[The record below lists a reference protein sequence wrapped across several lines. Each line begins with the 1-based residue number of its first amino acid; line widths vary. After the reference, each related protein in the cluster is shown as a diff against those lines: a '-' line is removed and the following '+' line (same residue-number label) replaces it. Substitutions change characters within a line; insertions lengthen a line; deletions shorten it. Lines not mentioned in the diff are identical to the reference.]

1 MPLFKPKNIKKI
13 VIPKKNITTL
23 DSKHKEIID
32 EFMNDKEL
40 KIPELKREKKEIGLK
55 IKNANLSLDARLELN
70 DKLIVIKEQ
79 IRSLKIK
86 EKQYLLNNSSYVF
99 DYFETKKKIADS
111 SNKTNTLLDD
121 FFKINGEDNT
131 KGEQLSQDKKNIQT
145 YMGNVDNS
153 FLDIN
158 NFVVSTDICQFCN
171 KGEMIPVDYEGI
183 VICNVCSRSVKYLV
197 ENEKPSYKEPPKE
210 VCFYAYKRIN
220 HFREILA
227 QFQAKE
233 TTQIPDE
240 VIDNIVQQIK
250 KERIDLTQMN
260 NKRTK
265 EILKKLGYNKYYEHI
280 PFIKDKLGIK
290 PPIMSSELETT
301 LCNLF
306 MDIQGP
312 YAKFCPDDRVNF
324 LNYYYTV
331 YKLCE
336 LLNQNHFLP
345 YFPMLKDREK
355 RIEQDEI
362 WKNICEELGWEYI
375 PTI

>member
-1 MPLFKPKNIKKI
+1 MPTFKPKNSKKLQI
-13 VIPKKNITTL
+13 DEKKNETVA
-23 DSKHKEIID
+23 SKHKEFLNTFYINETIEIPKLEGKII
-32 EFMNDKEL
+32 EIEKEL
-40 KIPELKREKKEIGLK
+40 QNKNISIDKKLELEEELKNKKKERI
-55 IKNANLSLDARLELN
+55 
-70 DKLIVIKEQ
+70 
-79 IRSLKIK
+79 SLKNKKK
-86 EKQYLLNNSSYVF
+86 EYYLQNIEYVF
-99 DYFETKKKIADS
+99 DYFES
-111 SNKTNTLLDD
+111 
-121 FFKINGEDNT
+121 
-131 KGEQLSQDKKNIQT
+131 KKNICKT
-145 YMGNVDNS
+145 VGKEKNKSFNNFFNINENKNVDIDTSLTSTQQYFQNITNTIANTNS
-153 FLDIN
+153 F
-158 NFVVSTDICQFCN
+158 VYSTDICNICK
-171 KGEMIPVDYEGI
+171 KGELIPIDFEGI
-183 VICNVCSRSVKYLV
+183 LVCNNCSNNVKFLI

-240 VIDNIVQQIK
+240 VLENIKAQIK
-250 KERIDLTQMN
+250 KERIELSQIS
-260 NKRTK
+260 NKKAK

-290 PPIMSSELETT
+290 PPIMSPELEDT

-306 MDIQGP
+306 SSIQEP
-312 YAKFCPDDRVNF
+312 YSKFCPEERVNF

-336 LLNQNHFLP
+336 LLDQHQFLP

-362 WKNICEELGWEYI
+362 WKKICGELEWQFI